1 MSGHFSSRKRVTPI
15 NAACAG
21 RSVEF
26 WDIRHIQKRCRH
38 QGPVCLPLQLLYA
51 STIDIVWT
59 NDRISRDWRLHRD
72 YRSTTDFKK
81 YTFFFFI
88 RSHIK
93 RTIALQLLHPVETH
107 KKWNKNIKNVTLYPG
122 LFDSLSR
129 SNKRNKS
136 VRINHFTIKEVHF
149 NILEASSVLINSCL
163 LLLY

>member
-38 QGPVCLPLQLLYA
+38 QWPVCLPLQLLYA

-81 YTFFFFI
+81 YTFFFYSLTYKKNYRITAVASCWNSQKNGIKILKIWCCI
-88 RSHIK
+88 RDCLI
-93 RTIALQLLHPVETH
+93 V
-107 KKWNKNIKNVTLYPG
+107 Y
-122 LFDSLSR
+122 
-129 SNKRNKS
+129 
-136 VRINHFTIKEVHF
+136 
-149 NILEASSVLINSCL
+149 LEAVRETNLFGLVIL
-163 LLLY
+163 Q